1 MSDIL
6 VCSFIYLFIQFIY
19 LLIYIFIHLFI
30 YLFIHLSNC
39 LFIYLSIYFFHLLFL
54 LQHRFVLFIILV
66 IFFIFFTILEKKTEQ
81 NFSALPSSQAL
92 IIGKNDFLSILT
104 SCIVCV
110 MKSDD
115 DLVNHLLTWGFL
127 QAVCVCLKNALDSD
141 RRGEPVTCVIRLLH
155 QFVGTYL

>member
-1 MSDIL
+1 M
-6 VCSFIYLFIQFIY
+6 LFR
-19 LLIYIFIHLFI
+19 
-30 YLFIHLSNC
+30 S
-39 LFIYLSIYFFHLLFL
+39 
-54 LQHRFVLFIILV
+54 
-66 IFFIFFTILEKKTEQ
+66 FFTFLETKTEQ